1 MTRRPDVSAAE
12 DLRRQRAVD
21 GLGLSEPGAH
31 PRLDRI
37 TRLAC
42 LALDVPMSAVTVL
55 DRGRARFPSAH
66 GFDPVSVPEG
76 ETFCRTTIDESDADG
91 PLEVTDA
98 TRDDRFQDLAV
109 VRDGVRSYV
118 GVPLRDHTGTP
129 VATFCVFDRRPRELT
144 RDQRE
149 ALEDLAAWA
158 ERELVASTEMQQA
171 SRVQASL
178 LPSRPIRV
186 GEWDVDGLCLPAMAV
201 GGDFYDYEVI
211 GGVLH
216 VSLGDVMGKGTGAA
230 LIGAATRT
238 ALRGTAQAVSAG
250 VDLGITITQV
260 ARSMLDDL
268 ERAESFV
275 TLIDLAV
282 DLETGTVRFVDAG
295 SGLLLLVRAD
305 GTPVRLSGRGRPL
318 GVLPDDWWE
327 QVEVTLE
334 PGDRLIL
341 FSDGV
346 LDLLPDP
353 AAWHEAVG
361 SWVADAP
368 DIPTLLTNA
377 ARHVTDVAALDD
389 ITMVAIFRQTP
400 ALLS

>member
-1 MTRRPDVSAAE
+1 MTGQEDV
-12 DLRRQRAVD
+12 RRQRAVD
-21 GLGLSEPGAH
+21 GLGLAQDGSH

-42 LALDVPMSAVTVL
+42 LALGVPMAAVTVL
-55 DRGRARFPSAH
+55 DRGMAWFPSTQ
-66 GFDPVSVPEG
+66 GFDPGTMPRED
-76 ETFCRTTIDESDADG
+76 TFCSTTIDEAG
-91 PLEVTDA
+91 EEPLEVVDA
-98 TRDDRFQDLAV
+98 TQDERFKDLPV
-109 VRDGVRSYV
+109 VLEGVNAYV
-118 GVPLRDHTGTP
+118 GLPLRDHTGTP
-129 VATFCVFDRRPRELT
+129 VATFCVFDRQPRRLT
-144 RDQRE
+144 DEQRE
-149 ALEDLAAWA
+149 AFEDLAAWA

-186 GEWDVDGLCLPAMAV
+186 GEWDVDGLCLPALAV
-201 GGDFYDYEVI
+201 GGDFYDYEVN

-238 ALRGTAQAVSAG
+238 ALRGTSSAVAAG
-250 VDLGITITQV
+250 VDLGVTVTHV

-268 ERAESFV
+268 DRAESFV

-282 DLETGTVRFVDAG
+282 DLEAGVARYVDAG

-305 GTPVRLSGRGRPL
+305 GTPVRLSGRDRPL
-318 GVLPDDWWE
+318 GVLPDDHWE
-327 QVEVTLE
+327 EVETTVG
-334 PGDRLIL
+334 PGDRLVL

-353 AAWHEAVG
+353 DDWPAAVG
-361 SWVADAP
+361 AWVSEAP
-368 DIPTLLTNA
+368 DLPTFLTTM
-377 ARHVTDVAALDD
+377 ARTSTEETALDD
-389 ITMVAIFRQTP
+389 ITVVGVFRHGSR
-400 ALLS
+400 AAD

>member
-1 MTRRPDVSAAE
+1 MLRVDLGSGDVGVDESFDRYARIVRR
-12 DLRRQRAVD
+12 
-21 GLGLSEPGAH
+21 
-31 PRLDRI
+31 
-37 TRLAC
+37 
-42 LALDVPMSAVTVL
+42 ALDVPVALVSLVERDRQVFVGAVGLEPAYQEARQTPLTHSFCQWVVHDHRSVVTSDSSL
-55 DRGRARFPSAH
+55 DER
-66 GFDPVSVPEG
+66 
-76 ETFCRTTIDESDADG
+76 
-91 PLEVTDA
+91 L
-98 TRDDRFQDLAV
+98 RDNLAIPDLGV
-109 VRDGVRSYV
+109 VAYAGH
-118 GVPLRDHTGTP
+118 PLRDHTGTP

-144 RDQRE
+144 PEQRE

-201 GGDFYDYEVI
+201 GGDFYDYEVT

-238 ALRGTAQAVSAG
+238 ALRGTAHAVAAG

-260 ARSMLDDL
+260 AHSMLDDL

-275 TLIDLAV
+275 TLIDLAL
-282 DLETGTVRFVDAG
+282 DLETGVARFVDAG
-295 SGLLLLVRAD
+295 SGLVLLVRAD
-305 GTPVRLSGRGRPL
+305 GTPHRLSGRDRPL

-327 QVEVTLE
+327 QVEVTVE

-346 LDLLPDP
+346 LDLLPAP
-353 AAWHEAVG
+353 EAWPPAVG
-361 SWVADAP
+361 GWVAEAP

-377 ARHVTDVAALDD
+377 VRHVTDVSALDD
-389 ITMVAIFRQTP
+389 ITMVAIFRQVP
-400 ALLS
+400 EVLD

>member
-1 MTRRPDVSAAE
+1 MSAAE

-21 GLGLSEPGAH
+21 GLGLSEPGTH

-55 DRGRARFPSAH
+55 DHGRARFPSAH
-66 GFDPVSVPEG
+66 GFDPVPVPEG
-76 ETFCRTTIDESDADG
+76 ETFCRTTIEGAEGDG
-91 PLEVTDA
+91 PLEVPDA
-98 TRDDRFQDLAV
+98 PQDDRFRDLPV
-109 VRDGVRSYV
+109 VRDGIRSYV

-144 RDQRE
+144 PEQRE

-201 GGDFYDYEVI
+201 GGDFYDYEVT

-238 ALRGTAQAVSAG
+238 ALRGTAHAVAAG

-260 ARSMLDDL
+260 AHSMLDDL

-275 TLIDLAV
+275 TLIDLAL
-282 DLETGTVRFVDAG
+282 DLETGVARFVDAG
-295 SGLLLLVRAD
+295 SGLVLLVRAD
-305 GTPVRLSGRGRPL
+305 GTPHRLSGRDRPL

-353 AAWHEAVG
+353 EAWPTAVG
-361 SWVADAP
+361 GWVAEAP

-377 ARHVTDVAALDD
+377 VRHVTDVSALDD
-389 ITMVAIFRQTP
+389 ITMVAIFRQVP
-400 ALLS
+400 EVLG

>member
-1 MTRRPDVSAAE
+1 MSAAE

-21 GLGLSEPGAH
+21 GLGLSEPGSH

-55 DRGRARFPSAH
+55 DHGRARFPSAH
-66 GFDPVSVPEG
+66 GFDPVPVPED
-76 ETFCRTTIDESDADG
+76 ETFCRTTIEGAEGVG
-91 PLEVTDA
+91 PLEVADA
-98 TRDDRFQDLAV
+98 PQDDRFRDLPV
-109 VRDGVRSYV
+109 VRDGIRTYV

-144 RDQRE
+144 PEQRE

-201 GGDFYDYEVI
+201 GGDFYDYEVT

-238 ALRGTAQAVSAG
+238 ALRGTAHAVAAG

-260 ARSMLDDL
+260 AHSMLDDL
-268 ERAESFV
+268 ERAP
-275 TLIDLAV
+275 LACGECV
-282 DLETGTVRFVDAG
+282 DVRRLDN
-295 SGLLLLVRAD
+295 LV
-305 GTPVRLSGRGRPL
+305 
-318 GVLPDDWWE
+318 
-327 QVEVTLE
+327 
-334 PGDRLIL
+334 
-341 FSDGV
+341 
-346 LDLLPDP
+346 
-353 AAWHEAVG
+353 AV
-361 SWVADAP
+361 A
-368 DIPTLLTNA
+368 
-377 ARHVTDVAALDD
+377 
-389 ITMVAIFRQTP
+389 
-400 ALLS
+400 